1 MQLEYKMLY
10 TDNTTCPLISGH
22 AQITEHT
29 ATVTHILGVVTE
41 TWGPGYVL
49 VTVDGLTI
57 EDSDGTRGILLISI
71 RLYDQVLISV
81 MYLLVIY
88 VTS

>member
-1 MQLEYKMLY
+1 MTKMKGRKGVEYSKVGQIF
-10 TDNTTCPLISGH
+10 T
-22 AQITEHT
+22 QITEHT

-57 EDSDGTRGILLISI
+57 EDSDGTRGILMLVLGLSI
-71 RLYDQVLISV
+71 LW
-81 MYLLVIY
+81 MF
-88 VTS
+88 

>member
-1 MQLEYKMLY
+1 MTKIKGGKGVEFSKVGQIF
-10 TDNTTCPLISGH
+10 T
-22 AQITEHT
+22 QITEHT